1 MKKHKKNLYLWF
13 TLVELII
20 VITILAILATIAF
33 ISFKNYT
40 GNARDGNRLTT
51 LSNLQTWLNL
61 YEVKTS
67 SFPMP
72 DDVYWT
78 WVYDNNW
85 EEIQLNY
92 VWFIKNNISRAVNVN
107 TIPLDPKTND
117 NYIYWISY
125 NKKYY
130 QIATVL
136 ENDVSYH
143 MLPITYANSNNK
155 AKVIW
160 NYWWLI
166 TKWNTIYN
174 IPSLI
179 FNNRW
184 KVTLT
189 GNIYFVANNSDNL
202 PYTVDW
208 NTSIQNSDTQS
219 ILQLVTGK
227 PSLSVTWVTLP
238 QTTTEFESNSWVY
251 TQLWYN
257 LNTVWKTIFW
267 EEYQWNFPEEE
278 IVNSPPTQDCIFWEW
293 NTSGS
298 IFWEC
303 SL

>member
-40 GNARDGNRLTT
+40 WNARDGNRLTT

-67 SFPMP
+67 NFPMP
-72 DDVYWT
+72 DDLYGT
-78 WVYDNNW
+78 WVYENNW
-85 EEIQLNY
+85 EEIELNY
-92 VWFIKNNISRAVNVN
+92 VWFIKNNISRAISMNK
-107 TIPLDPKTND
+107 TPLDPKTND
-117 NYIYWISY
+117 NYIYGISY

-130 QIATVL
+130 QVATVL
-136 ENDVSYH
+136 ENGISYNIV
-143 MLPITYANSNNK
+143 PTTYASSNYE
-155 AKVIW
+155 AKVSG
-160 NYWWLI
+160 NYVWLI
-166 TKWNTIYN
+166 TKWDIIYN

-184 KVTLT
+184 KVPLT
-189 GNIYFVANNSDNL
+189 GDVYFVADNSDNL
-202 PYTVDW
+202 PYAVEW
-208 NTSIQNSDTQS
+208 NTPIQNSNSQKV
-219 ILQLVTGK
+219 LQLVTGK

-238 QTTTEFESNSWVY
+238 QTITEFESNTGTY
-251 TQLWYN
+251 AQLWYK

-267 EEYQWNFPEEE
+267 EKYEWNFPEEE
-278 IVNSPPTQDCIFWEW
+278 IVNTPPTEDCTFWDG

-298 IFWEC
+298 IFGEC